1 MSHQG
6 FYRDSCPNVSGSLD
20 RFRRRGR
27 RLLTPMSTN
36 YFGEG
41 LRTKLAE
48 LQLKYEA
55 FAKEAGISEKTVRR
69 AIKGEEVDE
78 RSKQSVIGALGT
90 TTEALISLGRSRI
103 LGRIWFP
110 PEQKEREIYE
120 LTEVLDAHHLFRA
133 LTGKI
138 QGYGITLPQLQTE
151 TIEGISVLGTD
162 FEQLA
167 KLQEFLISLML
178 IAPVDP
184 LTTSRSDPSD
194 WDKRLKDLGANKYV
208 LFIGVDRARSR
219 IVQFVQADD
228 LSIAS
233 QTERPRT
240 YIWDLRDPLQDD

>member
-1 MSHQG
+1 
-6 FYRDSCPNVSGSLD
+6 
-20 RFRRRGR
+20 
-27 RLLTPMSTN
+27 MSTN

-48 LQLKYEA
+48 LQQKYEA

-78 RSKQSVIGALGT
+78 RSKQSIIRALGT

-110 PEQKEREIYE
+110 PEQIYE
-120 LTEVLDAHHLFRA
+120 LTEVLDAHHLFCA

-151 TIEGISVLGTD
+151 TFEGITVLGTD

-184 LTTSRSDPSD
+184 LTTSRADPSD